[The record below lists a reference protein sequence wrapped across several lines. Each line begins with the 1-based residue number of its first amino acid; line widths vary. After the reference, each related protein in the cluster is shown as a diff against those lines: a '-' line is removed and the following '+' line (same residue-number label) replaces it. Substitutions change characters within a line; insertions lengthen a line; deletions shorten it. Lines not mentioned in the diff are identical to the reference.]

1 MQWDLVWT
9 ENNLSRLLV
18 GNLAQGGDFG
28 GLLLTLA
35 LSAVCIVAATLLGA
49 GIGVLAALRSRVLS
63 SVAMIYVGLLRN
75 IPLLILVFWAYIVPP
90 HLGLEISKFASVA
103 IALTLFSAAYI
114 AEILRGGI
122 LSVSEGN
129 IQAARALGLSR
140 LETWLWVILPQAFFN
155 MIPALT
161 GRYIT
166 VVKNTSLAF
175 LIGLSDLTEI
185 GKEINDRLMS
195 APVELY
201 LTLLLIYFIVNRAL
215 SFVMRLLEK
224 RDRFNRIFVSI

>member
-18 GNLAQGGDFG
+18 GNLAQGGDAG

-63 SVAMIYVGLLRN
+63 GLAMVYVGLLRN

-90 HLGLEISKFASVA
+90 HLGIEISKFASVV
-103 IALTLFSAAYI
+103 IALSLFTAAYI

-122 LSVSEGN
+122 LSVSQGN

-140 LETWLWVILPQAFFN
+140 PETWVWVILPQAFFN

-175 LIGLSDLTEI
+175 LIGMSDLTEI

-201 LTLLLIYFIVNRAL
+201 LTLLIIYFIVNRTL
-215 SFVMRLLEK
+215 SSAMRFLEQ
-224 RDRFNRIFVSI
+224 RRRFNRLFVRI